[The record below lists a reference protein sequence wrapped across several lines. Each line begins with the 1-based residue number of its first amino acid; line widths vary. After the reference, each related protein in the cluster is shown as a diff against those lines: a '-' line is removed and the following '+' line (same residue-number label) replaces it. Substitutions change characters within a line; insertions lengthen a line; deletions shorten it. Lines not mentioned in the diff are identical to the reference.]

1 MMLTLAVPCCSM
13 GFNATGSIA
22 ARFAAAALVIGGC
35 AVSAGVAYADP
46 DSTDSP
52 APSPAASPGATAI
65 SHDGT
70 FAVGTDIE
78 PGTYSSAGP
87 VGDGACYWKR
97 VGSDGNLVD
106 NSMSK
111 KPQVVRIEPT
121 DKTFKT
127 DGCQPW
133 RLTPD
138 ANPPADAPPAGVQ
151 GTLGILNG
159 LLGGQNGQR
168 APHP

>member
-1 MMLTLAVPCCSM
+1 M
-13 GFNATGSIA
+13 GFNATATIA

-35 AVSAGVAYADP
+35 AISAGVAYADP

-52 APSPAASPGATAI
+52 APAAI
-65 SHDGT
+65 NHDGT
-70 FAVGTDIE
+70 YQVGSDIE

-87 VGDGACYWKR
+87 VGDGTCYWKR

-106 NSMSK
+106 NSLSK

-121 DKTFKT
+121 DKAFKT

-138 ANPPADAPPAGVQ
+138 ANPPGDVPSPGVQ
-151 GTLGILNG
+151 GALGVLNG
-159 LLGGQNGQR
+159 LLGGHR
-168 APHP
+168 

>member
-1 MMLTLAVPCCSM
+1 M
-13 GFNATGSIA
+13 GFNATAFIA

-46 DSTDSP
+46 DDSP
-52 APSPAASPGATAI
+52 AI

-70 FAVGTDIE
+70 FEVGTDIE

-87 VGDGACYWKR
+87 VGDGTCYWKR

-106 NSMSK
+106 NSLSK
-111 KPQVVRIEPT
+111 KPQVVSIEPT
-121 DKTFKT
+121 DKAFKT

-138 ANPPADAPPAGVQ
+138 ANPPADAPSPGVQ
-151 GTLGILNG
+151 GALGVLNG
-159 LLGGQNGQR
+159 LLGGHR
-168 APHP
+168 

>member
-1 MMLTLAVPCCSM
+1 M
-13 GFNATGSIA
+13 GFNATASIA
-22 ARFAAAALVIGGC
+22 ARFVAAALVIGGC

-46 DSTDSP
+46 DSTTPP
-52 APSPAASPGATAI
+52 APSPEASPGPSPTAI
-65 SHDGT
+65 DHDGT
-70 FAVGTDIE
+70 FGVGTDIE

-87 VGDGACYWKR
+87 VGDGTCYWKR

-106 NSMSK
+106 NSLSK

-121 DKTFKT
+121 DKAFKT

-138 ANPPADAPPAGVQ
+138 ANPPADAPSPGVQ
-151 GTLGILNG
+151 GALGVLNG
-159 LLGGQNGQR
+159 LLGGHR
-168 APHP
+168 